1 MSGRV
6 VVVGGGPAGLLAGLA
21 ASRHGARVRVLARG
35 WGVFHWH
42 AGCVDVLGYQQ
53 GDGTPVASPRQAVA
67 ALVAA
72 TPDHPYALV
81 GTDGVAEV
89 LTELSRLCAAAGYP
103 LVGSFDSNQLMP
115 TAVGGARPTC
125 LAPAT
130 MTAGELGRGDAALIV
145 GFDRFPDL
153 APGLVAANLEQRGI
167 PSRPV
172 TLDLAALRRRRFVT
186 GPVLAALFETEEFR
200 AEVAAALGPKV
211 GRAGRIGFP
220 AVLGLDRAS
229 EVVADLRHRLGA
241 EVFEIPVVPPS
252 IPGLRLHRILTAAIR
267 TAGGRVSDG
276 MAAVGAETTGHET
289 SGTTTSGDDG
299 HGQRVTAVLTE
310 AAARTRRNAADAF
323 VLATGG
329 ILGGG
334 IVGEEDGR
342 LTEVVFGLPVSGPH
356 QRDDWLR
363 ADFADPAGHPVYRSG
378 LVVDAE
384 LRPIGG
390 DGAAVYGNLH
400 AAGGAIAG
408 ADAIRERSVDGIAL
422 ATGHRAGVL
431 AARSAL
437 DRSEGAAAS

>member
-1 MSGRV
+1 MSGGV
-6 VVVGGGPAGLLAGLA
+6 VVVGGGPAGLMAGLA
-21 ASRHGARVRVLARG
+21 AARHGARVRVLAQG

-42 AGCVDVLGYQQ
+42 AGCVDVLGYQP
-53 GDGTPVASPRQAVA
+53 GDGTPVASPREAVA
-67 ALVAA
+67 TLVAT

-81 GTDGVAEV
+81 GTDGVAET
-89 LTELSRLCAAAGYP
+89 LTELSTLCAAAGYP
-103 LVGSFDSNQLMP
+103 LVGSFDANQLIP

-130 MTAGELGRGDAALIV
+130 MTAGDLGRGDAAVIV

-153 APGLVAANLEQRGI
+153 AAGLVAANLEHRGI
-167 PSRPV
+167 PCRPV
-172 TLDLAALRRRRFVT
+172 TLDLVSLRRRRFVT

-200 AEVAAALGPKV
+200 AEVAAALATKV
-211 GRAGRIGFP
+211 GRAGRVGFP
-220 AVLGLDRAS
+220 AVLGLDRS
-229 EVVADLRHRLGA
+229 TEVVADLRHRLGT

-252 IPGLRLHRILTAAIR
+252 IPGMRLHRILIAAIR
-267 TAGGRVSDG
+267 AAGGRVSDG
-276 MAAVGAETTGHET
+276 MEAVAAQATG
-289 SGTTTSGDDG
+289 D
-299 HGQRVTAVLTE
+299 RVDAVLTE

-334 IVGEEDGR
+334 IVGEENGR
-342 LTEVVFGLPVSGPH
+342 LREVVFGLPVSGPH
-356 QRDDWLR
+356 ERADWLR

-378 LVVDAE
+378 LTVDAE
-384 LRPIGG
+384 QRPTGD
-390 DGAAVYGNLH
+390 DGAAVYRNLH
-400 AAGGAIAG
+400 TAGGAIAG

-437 DRSEGAAAS
+437 HRSEEAAAS